1 MKRLTEDRL
10 VDESMR
16 LSHVLDRA
24 LKRDPLLLRHIP
36 TNAKIVLVSEELPE
50 LTEYAL
56 EQAERAAVPNEPVY
70 FVLVDD
76 ILVGKNRAS

>member
-16 LSHVLDRA
+16 LSRELDRA
-24 LKRDPLLLRHIP
+24 LERDPLLLRHIP
-36 TNAKIVLVSEELPE
+36 TNAKIVLVSEALPE

-56 EQAERAAVPNEPVY
+56 EQAERAAAPNEPVY

-76 ILVGKNRAS
+76 ILTEKNKAS

>member
-1 MKRLTEDRL
+1 MKRMEDDRL

-16 LSHVLDRA
+16 LSRELDRM
-24 LKRDPLLLRHIP
+24 LERDPLLLRHIP
-36 TNAKIVLVSEELPE
+36 PSAKIVLVSEQMPD

-56 EQAERAAVPNEPVY
+56 AQAERAAKPNEPVY

-76 ILVGKNRAS
+76 LLTTKNRAG

>member
-16 LSHVLDRA
+16 LSRELDRA
-24 LKRDPLLLRHIP
+24 LARDPLLLRHIP

-50 LTEYAL
+50 LTEFAL
-56 EQAERAAVPNEPVY
+56 EQAERVAVPNEPVY
-70 FVLVDD
+70 FVLIDD
-76 ILVGKNRAS
+76 ILAQKNRVS